1 MKTKQLLLIALL
13 AAVVLLAAGL
23 VAVRGLDTEEAGSS
37 ADEID
42 LAPFAPADIEAFG
55 YTFGGEALEFASKE
69 TPAEDESSSETETT
83 WYLTDA
89 PDYELDQSAISTMLV
104 ALGNLTAQRQF
115 ENTGEDY
122 GFDEPILTAWVTA
135 GGETYAWTLG
145 AENSVTGSMYLQVQ
159 GQEDTVYLVSVSALS
174 ALESTRAELAAPAP
188 TPEPTEE
195 PASEPE
201 ATAAPEGEDAEP
213 ASSSVPGSGQEPETS
228 SSASESAASETAGE
242 ESGSSSA
249 G

>member
-1 MKTKQLLLIALL
+1 MKTKQLPLIALL
-13 AAVVLLAAGL
+13 AVVALLAAGL
-23 VAVRGLDTEEAGSS
+23 VAVRSLDTEEADS
-37 ADEID
+37 ASDEID

-55 YTFGGEALEFASKE
+55 YTFGGETLEFASKE

-83 WYLTDA
+83 WYLTDD

-174 ALESTRAELAAPAP
+174 ALESTKIELAAPAP

-201 ATAAPEGEDAEP
+201 ATAPEEDAETTSLP
-213 ASSSVPGSGQEPETS
+213 ASDDGQEADTS

-242 ESGSSSA
+242 ESGSSA
-249 G
+249 AE

>member
-13 AAVVLLAAGL
+13 AVVALLAAGL
-23 VAVRGLDTEEAGSS
+23 VAVRSLDTEEADS
-37 ADEID
+37 ASDEID

-55 YTFGGEALEFASKE
+55 YTFGGETLEFASKE

-83 WYLTDA
+83 WYLTYD

-174 ALESTRAELAAPAP
+174 ALENTKTELAAPAP

-201 ATAAPEGEDAEP
+201 AAAPEEDAETASSP
-213 ASSSVPGSGQEPETS
+213 ASDSVQEADTS
-228 SSASESAASETAGE
+228 SSASESTASETAGE
-242 ESGSSSA
+242 ESGPSA
-249 G
+249 AE

>member
-13 AAVVLLAAGL
+13 AVVALLAAGL
-23 VAVRGLDTEEAGSS
+23 VAVRSLDTSEADS
-37 ADEID
+37 ASDEID

-55 YTFGGEALEFASKE
+55 YTFGGETLEFASKE

-83 WYLTDA
+83 WYLTDD
-89 PDYELDQSAISTMLV
+89 PDYELDQSATSTMLV

-174 ALESTRAELAAPAP
+174 ALESTKIELAAPAP

-201 ATAAPEGEDAEP
+201 TAAPEEDAETTSSP
-213 ASSSVPGSGQEPETS
+213 ASDAAPEADIS

-242 ESGSSSA
+242 ESGSSA
-249 G
+249 AE

>member
-13 AAVVLLAAGL
+13 AVVALLAAGL
-23 VAVRGLDTEEAGSS
+23 VAVRSLDTEEADS
-37 ADEID
+37 ASDETD

-55 YTFGGEALEFASKE
+55 YTFGGETLEFAFKE

-83 WYLTDA
+83 WYLTDD

-174 ALESTRAELAAPAP
+174 ALESTKIELAAPAP

-201 ATAAPEGEDAEP
+201 ATAPEEDAETTSSP
-213 ASSSVPGSGQEPETS
+213 ASDAAPEADTS

-242 ESGSSSA
+242 ESSSSA
-249 G
+249 AE

>member
-13 AAVVLLAAGL
+13 AVVALLAAGL
-23 VAVRGLDTEEAGSS
+23 VAVRSLDTEEADAAS
-37 ADEID
+37 DEID

-55 YTFGGEALEFASKE
+55 CTFGGETLEFASKE

-83 WYLTDA
+83 WYLTDD

-174 ALESTRAELAAPAP
+174 ALESTKIELAAPAP

-201 ATAAPEGEDAEP
+201 EDVETASSLVSDAAPEADI
-213 ASSSVPGSGQEPETS
+213 S

-242 ESGSSSA
+242 ESGSSA
-249 G
+249 AE

>member
-13 AAVVLLAAGL
+13 TVVALLAAGL
-23 VAVRGLDTEEAGSS
+23 VAVRSLDTEEADS
-37 ADEID
+37 ASDEID

-55 YTFGGEALEFASKE
+55 YTFGGETLELASKE

-83 WYLTDA
+83 WYLTDD

-174 ALESTRAELAAPAP
+174 ALESTKIELAAPAP
-188 TPEPTEE
+188 TPEATEE
-195 PASEPE
+195 PASESE
-201 ATAAPEGEDAEP
+201 AAAPEEDAETTSLP
-213 ASSSVPGSGQEPETS
+213 ASDAGQEADTS

-242 ESGSSSA
+242 ESGPSA
-249 G
+249 AE

>member
-13 AAVVLLAAGL
+13 AVVALLAAGL
-23 VAVRGLDTEEAGSS
+23 VAVRSLDTEEAGSAS
-37 ADEID
+37 DEID

-55 YTFGGEALEFASKE
+55 YTFGGETLEFASKE

-83 WYLTDA
+83 WYLTDD

-122 GFDEPILTAWVTA
+122 GFDEPILTAWFTA

-174 ALESTRAELAAPAP
+174 ALESTKIELAAPAP

-201 ATAAPEGEDAEP
+201 EDVETASSLVSDAAPEADI
-213 ASSSVPGSGQEPETS
+213 S

-242 ESGSSSA
+242 ESGSSA
-249 G
+249 AE

>member
-13 AAVVLLAAGL
+13 AVVALLAAGL
-23 VAVRGLDTEEAGSS
+23 VAVRSLDTEEADS
-37 ADEID
+37 ASDEID

-55 YTFGGEALEFASKE
+55 YTFGGETLEFASKE

-83 WYLTDA
+83 WYLTDD
-89 PDYELDQSAISTMLV
+89 PDYELDRSAISTMLV

-122 GFDEPILTAWVTA
+122 GFDKPILTAWITA

-174 ALESTRAELAAPAP
+174 ALESTKIELAAPAP

-201 ATAAPEGEDAEP
+201 EDVETASSLVSDAAPEADI
-213 ASSSVPGSGQEPETS
+213 S

-242 ESGSSSA
+242 ESGSSA
-249 G
+249 AE

>member
-13 AAVVLLAAGL
+13 AVVALLAAGL
-23 VAVRGLDTEEAGSS
+23 VAVRSLDTEEADS
-37 ADEID
+37 ASDEID

-55 YTFGGEALEFASKE
+55 YTFGGETLEFAYKE

-135 GGETYAWTLG
+135 GGETYGWTLG

-174 ALESTRAELAAPAP
+174 ALENTKIELAAPAP

-195 PASEPE
+195 PSSEPE
-201 ATAAPEGEDAEP
+201 AAAPEEDAETASSP
-213 ASSSVPGSGQEPETS
+213 ASDSVQEADTS
-228 SSASESAASETAGE
+228 SFASESTASETAGE
-242 ESGSSSA
+242 ESGPSA
-249 G
+249 AE

>member
-13 AAVVLLAAGL
+13 AVVALLAAGL
-23 VAVRGLDTEEAGSS
+23 VAVRSLDTEEADS
-37 ADEID
+37 ASDEID

-55 YTFGGEALEFASKE
+55 YTFGGETLEFASKE

-83 WYLTDA
+83 WYLTDD

-135 GGETYAWTLG
+135 GGETYNWTLG

-174 ALESTRAELAAPAP
+174 ALESTKIELAAPAP

-201 ATAAPEGEDAEP
+201 ATAPEEDAETTSSP
-213 ASSSVPGSGQEPETS
+213 ASDAAPEADIS

-242 ESGSSSA
+242 ESSSSA
-249 G
+249 AE

>member
-13 AAVVLLAAGL
+13 AVVALLAAGL
-23 VAVRGLDTEEAGSS
+23 VAVRSLDTEEAGSAS
-37 ADEID
+37 DEID

-55 YTFGGEALEFASKE
+55 YTFGGETLEFASKE

-83 WYLTDA
+83 WYLTDD

-145 AENSVTGSMYLQVQ
+145 AEKSVTGSMYLQVQ

-174 ALESTRAELAAPAP
+174 ALESTKIELAAPAP

-201 ATAAPEGEDAEP
+201 EDVETASSLVSDAAPEADI
-213 ASSSVPGSGQEPETS
+213 S

-242 ESGSSSA
+242 ESGSSA
-249 G
+249 AE

>member
-1 MKTKQLLLIALL
+1 MKTKQLSLIALL
-13 AAVVLLAAGL
+13 AVVALLAAGL
-23 VAVRGLDTEEAGSS
+23 VAVRSLDTEEADS
-37 ADEID
+37 ASDEID

-55 YTFGGEALEFASKE
+55 YTFGGETLEFASKE

-83 WYLTDA
+83 WYLTDD

-159 GQEDTVYLVSVSALS
+159 GQENTVYLVSVSALS
-174 ALESTRAELAAPAP
+174 ALESTKIELAAPAP

-201 ATAAPEGEDAEP
+201 TTAPEEDAETTSSP
-213 ASSSVPGSGQEPETS
+213 ASDAGQEADTS

-242 ESGSSSA
+242 ESISSA
-249 G
+249 AE

>member
-13 AAVVLLAAGL
+13 AVVALLAAGL
-23 VAVRGLDTEEAGSS
+23 VAVRSLDTEEADS
-37 ADEID
+37 ASDEID

-55 YTFGGEALEFASKE
+55 YTFGGETLEFASKE

-83 WYLTDA
+83 WYLTDD

-174 ALESTRAELAAPAP
+174 ALESTKIELAAPAP

-195 PASEPE
+195 PASEP
-201 ATAAPEGEDAEP
+201 ATAAPEEDAETTSSP
-213 ASSSVPGSGQEPETS
+213 ASDAGQEVNIS

-242 ESGSSSA
+242 ESGSSA
-249 G
+249 AE

>member
-13 AAVVLLAAGL
+13 AVVALLAAGL
-23 VAVRGLDTEEAGSS
+23 VAVRSLDTEEADS
-37 ADEID
+37 ASDEID

-55 YTFGGEALEFASKE
+55 YTFGGETLEFASKE

-83 WYLTDA
+83 WYLTDD

-104 ALGNLTAQRQF
+104 VLGNLTAQRQF

-135 GGETYAWTLG
+135 GGETYAWALG

-159 GQEDTVYLVSVSALS
+159 GQENTVYLVSVSALS
-174 ALESTRAELAAPAP
+174 ALESTKIELAAPAP

-201 ATAAPEGEDAEP
+201 ATAPEEDAETTSSP
-213 ASSSVPGSGQEPETS
+213 ASDAAPEADTS

-242 ESGSSSA
+242 ESGSSA
-249 G
+249 AE

>member
-13 AAVVLLAAGL
+13 AVVALLAAGL
-23 VAVRGLDTEEAGSS
+23 VAVRSLDTEEADS
-37 ADEID
+37 ASDEID

-55 YTFGGEALEFASKE
+55 YTFGGETLEFASKE

-83 WYLTDA
+83 WYLTDD

-159 GQEDTVYLVSVSALS
+159 GQENTVYLVSVSALS
-174 ALESTRAELAAPAP
+174 ALESTKIELAAPAP

-201 ATAAPEGEDAEP
+201 AAAPEEDAETTSLP
-213 ASSSVPGSGQEPETS
+213 ASDAGQEADTS

-242 ESGSSSA
+242 ESGPSA
-249 G
+249 AE

>member
-13 AAVVLLAAGL
+13 AVVALLAAGL
-23 VAVRGLDTEEAGSS
+23 VAVRSLDTEEADS
-37 ADEID
+37 ASDEID

-55 YTFGGEALEFASKE
+55 YTFGGETLEFASKE

-83 WYLTDA
+83 WYLTDD

-174 ALESTRAELAAPAP
+174 ALESTKIELAAPAP

-195 PASEPE
+195 PSSEPE
-201 ATAAPEGEDAEP
+201 AAAAPEEDAETTSSP
-213 ASSSVPGSGQEPETS
+213 ASDAAPEADTS
-228 SSASESAASETAGE
+228 SPASESAASETAGE
-242 ESGSSSA
+242 ESGSSA
-249 G
+249 AK

>member
-1 MKTKQLLLIALL
+1 MKTKQLLLIAPL
-13 AAVVLLAAGL
+13 AVVALLAAGL
-23 VAVRGLDTEEAGSS
+23 VAVRSLDTEEADS
-37 ADEID
+37 ASDEID
-42 LAPFAPADIEAFG
+42 LASFAPADIEAFG
-55 YTFGGEALEFASKE
+55 YTFGGETLEFASKE

-83 WYLTDA
+83 WYLTDD

-104 ALGNLTAQRQF
+104 ALGNLTAQRQL

-135 GGETYAWTLG
+135 GGETYNWTLG

-159 GQEDTVYLVSVSALS
+159 GQENTVYLVSVSALS
-174 ALESTRAELAAPAP
+174 ALESTKIELAAPAP

-201 ATAAPEGEDAEP
+201 TAAPEEDAETTSSP
-213 ASSSVPGSGQEPETS
+213 ASDAAPEADTS
-228 SSASESAASETAGE
+228 SSASESTASETAGE
-242 ESGSSSA
+242 ESGSSA
-249 G
+249 AE

>member
-13 AAVVLLAAGL
+13 AVVALLAAGL
-23 VAVRGLDTEEAGSS
+23 VAVRSLDTEEADS
-37 ADEID
+37 ASDEMD

-55 YTFGGEALEFASKE
+55 YTFGGETLELASKE

-83 WYLTDA
+83 WYLTDD

-174 ALESTRAELAAPAP
+174 ALESTKIELAAPAP

-201 ATAAPEGEDAEP
+201 ATAPEEDAETTSSP
-213 ASSSVPGSGQEPETS
+213 ASDAAPEADTS

-242 ESGSSSA
+242 ESSSSA
-249 G
+249 AE

>member
-13 AAVVLLAAGL
+13 AVVALLAAGL
-23 VAVRGLDTEEAGSS
+23 VAVRSLDTEEADS
-37 ADEID
+37 ASDEID

-55 YTFGGEALEFASKE
+55 YTFGGETLEFASKE
-69 TPAEDESSSETETT
+69 TSAEDESSSETETT
-83 WYLTDA
+83 WYLTDD

-174 ALESTRAELAAPAP
+174 ALESTKIELATPAP

-201 ATAAPEGEDAEP
+201 AAAPEEDAETTSSP
-213 ASSSVPGSGQEPETS
+213 ASDAGQEADTS

-242 ESGSSSA
+242 ESSSSA
-249 G
+249 AE

>member
-13 AAVVLLAAGL
+13 AVVALLAAGL
-23 VAVRGLDTEEAGSS
+23 VAVRSLDTEEADS
-37 ADEID
+37 ASDEID

-55 YTFGGEALEFASKE
+55 YTFGGETLEFASKE

-83 WYLTDA
+83 WYLTDD

-115 ENTGEDY
+115 GNTGEDY

-159 GQEDTVYLVSVSALS
+159 GQENTVYLVSVSALS
-174 ALESTRAELAAPAP
+174 ALESTKIELAAPAP
-188 TPEPTEE
+188 TPEATEE

-201 ATAAPEGEDAEP
+201 AVAPEEDAETTSSPASDAAPEAD
-213 ASSSVPGSGQEPETS
+213 TS

-242 ESGSSSA
+242 ESSSSA
-249 G
+249 AE

>member
-1 MKTKQLLLIALL
+1 MIKTKQLLLIALL
-13 AAVVLLAAGL
+13 AVVALLAAGL
-23 VAVRGLDTEEAGSS
+23 VAVRSLDTEEADS
-37 ADEID
+37 ASDEID

-55 YTFGGEALEFASKE
+55 YTFGGETLEFASKE

-83 WYLTDA
+83 WYLTDD

-104 ALGNLTAQRQF
+104 VLGNLTAQRQF

-174 ALESTRAELAAPAP
+174 ALESTKIELAAPAP

-201 ATAAPEGEDAEP
+201 ATAPEEDAETTSSP
-213 ASSSVPGSGQEPETS
+213 ASDAAPEADIS

-242 ESGSSSA
+242 ESSSSA
-249 G
+249 AE

>member
-13 AAVVLLAAGL
+13 AVVALLAAGL
-23 VAVRGLDTEEAGSS
+23 VAVRSLDTEEADS
-37 ADEID
+37 ASDEID

-55 YTFGGEALEFASKE
+55 YTFGGETLEFASKE

-83 WYLTDA
+83 WYLTDD
-89 PDYELDQSAISTMLV
+89 PDYELDQSATSTMLV

-174 ALESTRAELAAPAP
+174 ALESTKIELAAPAP

-201 ATAAPEGEDAEP
+201 ATAPEEDAETTSSP
-213 ASSSVPGSGQEPETS
+213 ASDAAPEADIS

-242 ESGSSSA
+242 ESSSSA
-249 G
+249 AE

>member
-13 AAVVLLAAGL
+13 AVVALLAAGL
-23 VAVRGLDTEEAGSS
+23 VAVRSLDTEEADS
-37 ADEID
+37 ASDEID

-55 YTFGGEALEFASKE
+55 YTFGGETLEFASKE

-83 WYLTDA
+83 WYLTDD

-122 GFDEPILTAWVTA
+122 GFDAPILTAWVTA

-159 GQEDTVYLVSVSALS
+159 GQENTVYLVSVSALS
-174 ALESTRAELAAPAP
+174 ALESTKIELAAPAP

-195 PASEPE
+195 PAFEPE
-201 ATAAPEGEDAEP
+201 AAAPEEDAETTSSP
-213 ASSSVPGSGQEPETS
+213 ASDAAPEADIS

-242 ESGSSSA
+242 ESGSSA
-249 G
+249 AE

>member
-13 AAVVLLAAGL
+13 AVVALRAAGL
-23 VAVRGLDTEEAGSS
+23 VAVRSLDTEEADS
-37 ADEID
+37 ASDEID

-55 YTFGGEALEFASKE
+55 YTFGGETLEFASKE

-83 WYLTDA
+83 WYLTDD

-122 GFDEPILTAWVTA
+122 GFDKPILTAWVTA

-174 ALESTRAELAAPAP
+174 ALESTKIELAAPAP

-201 ATAAPEGEDAEP
+201 ATAPEEDAETTSSP
-213 ASSSVPGSGQEPETS
+213 ASDAAPEADTS

-242 ESGSSSA
+242 ESGSSTA
-249 G
+249 E

>member
-13 AAVVLLAAGL
+13 AVVALLAAGL
-23 VAVRGLDTEEAGSS
+23 VAVRSLDTEEADS
-37 ADEID
+37 ASDEID

-55 YTFGGEALEFASKE
+55 YTFGGETLEFASKE

-83 WYLTDA
+83 WYLTDD

-104 ALGNLTAQRQF
+104 VLGNLTAQRQF

-135 GGETYAWTLG
+135 GGETYAWALG

-174 ALESTRAELAAPAP
+174 ALESTKIELAAPAP

-201 ATAAPEGEDAEP
+201 ATAPEEDAETTSSP
-213 ASSSVPGSGQEPETS
+213 ASDAAPEADIS

-242 ESGSSSA
+242 ESSSSA
-249 G
+249 AE

>member
-13 AAVVLLAAGL
+13 AVVALLAAGL
-23 VAVRGLDTEEAGSS
+23 VAVRSLDTEEAGSAS
-37 ADEID
+37 DEID

-55 YTFGGEALEFASKE
+55 YTFGGETLEFASKE

-83 WYLTDA
+83 WYLTDD

-174 ALESTRAELAAPAP
+174 ALESTKIELAAPAP

-195 PASEPE
+195 PSSEPE
-201 ATAAPEGEDAEP
+201 TAAPEEDAETTSLP
-213 ASSSVPGSGQEPETS
+213 ASDAAPEADTS

-242 ESGSSSA
+242 ESGPSA
-249 G
+249 AE

>member
-13 AAVVLLAAGL
+13 AVVALLAAGL
-23 VAVRGLDTEEAGSS
+23 VAVRSLDTEEADS
-37 ADEID
+37 ASDEID

-55 YTFGGEALEFASKE
+55 YTFGGETLEFASKE

-83 WYLTDA
+83 WYLTDD

-174 ALESTRAELAAPAP
+174 ALESTKIELAAPAP

-201 ATAAPEGEDAEP
+201 ATAAPEENAETTSSP
-213 ASSSVPGSGQEPETS
+213 ASDAGQEAGAS

-242 ESGSSSA
+242 ESGSSA
-249 G
+249 AE

>member
-13 AAVVLLAAGL
+13 AVVALLAAGL
-23 VAVRGLDTEEAGSS
+23 VAVRSLDTEEADS
-37 ADEID
+37 AFDEID

-55 YTFGGEALEFASKE
+55 YTFGGETLEFASKE

-83 WYLTDA
+83 WYLTDD

-104 ALGNLTAQRQF
+104 ALGNLTAKRQF

-174 ALESTRAELAAPAP
+174 ALESTKIELAAPAP

-201 ATAAPEGEDAEP
+201 ATAPEEDAETTSLP
-213 ASSSVPGSGQEPETS
+213 ASDAGQEADTS

-242 ESGSSSA
+242 ESGPSA
-249 G
+249 AE

>member
-13 AAVVLLAAGL
+13 TVVALLAAGL
-23 VAVRGLDTEEAGSS
+23 VAVRSLDTEEADS
-37 ADEID
+37 ASDEID

-55 YTFGGEALEFASKE
+55 YTFGGETLEFAYKE

-83 WYLTDA
+83 WYLTDD
-89 PDYELDQSAISTMLV
+89 PDYELDQSAISTMQV

-135 GGETYAWTLG
+135 GGETYNWTLG

-159 GQEDTVYLVSVSALS
+159 GQEDTVYLVSVSVLS
-174 ALESTRAELAAPAP
+174 ALESTKIELAAPEP

-195 PASEPE
+195 PSSEPE
-201 ATAAPEGEDAEP
+201 AAAAPEEDAETASSP
-213 ASSSVPGSGQEPETS
+213 ASDAGQEADTS

-242 ESGSSSA
+242 ESGSSA
-249 G
+249 AE

>member
-13 AAVVLLAAGL
+13 AVVALLAAGL
-23 VAVRGLDTEEAGSS
+23 VAVRSLDTEEADS
-37 ADEID
+37 ASDEID

-55 YTFGGEALEFASKE
+55 YTFGGETLEFASKE

-83 WYLTDA
+83 WYLTDD

-159 GQEDTVYLVSVSALS
+159 GQENTVYLVSVSALS
-174 ALESTRAELAAPAP
+174 ALESTKIELAAPAP

-201 ATAAPEGEDAEP
+201 TAAPEEDAETTSSP
-213 ASSSVPGSGQEPETS
+213 ASDAAPEADIS

-242 ESGSSSA
+242 ESGSSA
-249 G
+249 AE

>member
-13 AAVVLLAAGL
+13 TVVALLAAGL
-23 VAVRGLDTEEAGSS
+23 VAVRSLDTEEADS
-37 ADEID
+37 ASDEID

-55 YTFGGEALEFASKE
+55 YTFGGETLEFAFKE

-83 WYLTDA
+83 WYLTDD

-174 ALESTRAELAAPAP
+174 ALESTKIELAAPAP

-201 ATAAPEGEDAEP
+201 ATAPEEDAETTSSP
-213 ASSSVPGSGQEPETS
+213 ASDAAPEADIS

-242 ESGSSSA
+242 ESGSTA
-249 G
+249 AE

>member
-1 MKTKQLLLIALL
+1 MKKKQLLLIALL
-13 AAVVLLAAGL
+13 AVVALLAAGL
-23 VAVRGLDTEEAGSS
+23 VAVRSLDTEEAGSAS
-37 ADEID
+37 DEID

-55 YTFGGEALEFASKE
+55 YTFGGETLEFASKE
-69 TPAEDESSSETETT
+69 TPAEDGSSSETETT
-83 WYLTDA
+83 WYLTDD
-89 PDYELDQSAISTMLV
+89 PDYELDQSAVSTMLV

-174 ALESTRAELAAPAP
+174 ALESTKIELAAPAP

-201 ATAAPEGEDAEP
+201 ATAAPEEDAETTSSP
-213 ASSSVPGSGQEPETS
+213 ASDAAPEADIS

-242 ESGSSSA
+242 ESGSSA
-249 G
+249 AE

>member
-13 AAVVLLAAGL
+13 AVVALLAAGL
-23 VAVRGLDTEEAGSS
+23 VAVRSLDTEEADS
-37 ADEID
+37 ASDEID

-55 YTFGGEALEFASKE
+55 YTFGGETLEFASKE

-83 WYLTDA
+83 WYLTDD
-89 PDYELDQSAISTMLV
+89 PNYELDQSAISTMLV

-135 GGETYAWTLG
+135 GGETYAWALG

-174 ALESTRAELAAPAP
+174 ALESTKIELAAPAP

-201 ATAAPEGEDAEP
+201 ATAPEEDAETTSSP
-213 ASSSVPGSGQEPETS
+213 ASDAAPEADIS

-242 ESGSSSA
+242 ESSSSA
-249 G
+249 AE

>member
-13 AAVVLLAAGL
+13 AVVALLAAGL
-23 VAVRGLDTEEAGSS
+23 VAVRSLDTEEADS
-37 ADEID
+37 ASDEID

-55 YTFGGEALEFASKE
+55 YTFGGETLEFASKE

-83 WYLTDA
+83 WYLTGD

-174 ALESTRAELAAPAP
+174 ALESTKIELAAPAP

-201 ATAAPEGEDAEP
+201 ATAPEEDAETTSSP
-213 ASSSVPGSGQEPETS
+213 ASDAAPEADIS

-242 ESGSSSA
+242 ESSSSA
-249 G
+249 AE

>member
-13 AAVVLLAAGL
+13 AVVALLAAGL
-23 VAVRGLDTEEAGSS
+23 VAVRSLDTEEADS
-37 ADEID
+37 ASDEID

-55 YTFGGEALEFASKE
+55 YTFGGETLEFASKE
-69 TPAEDESSSETETT
+69 TPAEDESSSETEIT
-83 WYLTDA
+83 WYLADD

-174 ALESTRAELAAPAP
+174 ALESTKIELAAPAP

-201 ATAAPEGEDAEP
+201 AAAAPEEDAETTSSP
-213 ASSSVPGSGQEPETS
+213 ASDAAQEADTS
-228 SSASESAASETAGE
+228 SSASVSAASETAGE
-242 ESGSSSA
+242 KSSSSA
-249 G
+249 AE

>member
-13 AAVVLLAAGL
+13 AVVALLAAGL
-23 VAVRGLDTEEAGSS
+23 VAVRSLDTEEADS
-37 ADEID
+37 ASDEID

-55 YTFGGEALEFASKE
+55 YTFGGETLEFASKE

-83 WYLTDA
+83 WYLTDD

-104 ALGNLTAQRQF
+104 VLGNLTAQRQF

-174 ALESTRAELAAPAP
+174 ALESTKIELAAPAP

-201 ATAAPEGEDAEP
+201 ATAPEEDAETTSSP
-213 ASSSVPGSGQEPETS
+213 ASDAAPEADIS

-242 ESGSSSA
+242 ESSSSA
-249 G
+249 AE

>member
-13 AAVVLLAAGL
+13 AVVALLAAGL
-23 VAVRGLDTEEAGSS
+23 VAVRSLDTEEAGSS
-37 ADEID
+37 ANEID

-55 YTFGGEALEFASKE
+55 YTFGGETLEFASKE

-83 WYLTDA
+83 WYLTDD

-104 ALGNLTAQRQF
+104 VLGNLTAQRQF

-174 ALESTRAELAAPAP
+174 ALESTKIELAAPAP

-201 ATAAPEGEDAEP
+201 ATAPEEDAETTSSP
-213 ASSSVPGSGQEPETS
+213 ASDAAPEADIS

-242 ESGSSSA
+242 ESSSSA
-249 G
+249 AE

>member
-13 AAVVLLAAGL
+13 AVVALLAAGL
-23 VAVRGLDTEEAGSS
+23 VAVRSLDTEEADS
-37 ADEID
+37 ASDEID

-55 YTFGGEALEFASKE
+55 YTFGGETLEFASKE

-83 WYLTDA
+83 WYLTDD

-174 ALESTRAELAAPAP
+174 ALESTKIELAAPAP

-201 ATAAPEGEDAEP
+201 AAAPEEDAETTSSP
-213 ASSSVPGSGQEPETS
+213 ASAAAPEAGAS

-242 ESGSSSA
+242 ESGSSA
-249 G
+249 AE

>member
-13 AAVVLLAAGL
+13 TVVALLAAGL
-23 VAVRGLDTEEAGSS
+23 VAVRSLDTEEADS
-37 ADEID
+37 ASDEMD

-55 YTFGGEALEFASKE
+55 YTFGGETLEFASKE

-83 WYLTDA
+83 WYLTDD

-174 ALESTRAELAAPAP
+174 ALESTKIELAAPAP

-201 ATAAPEGEDAEP
+201 ATAPEEDAETTSSP
-213 ASSSVPGSGQEPETS
+213 ASDAGQEADTS

-242 ESGSSSA
+242 ESSSSA
-249 G
+249 AE